1 MKNDESTEKKRKA
14 RTALYEGIEL
24 TSTEHVVVAMLV
36 T

>member
-1 MKNDESTEKKRKA
+1 MMSQQKKEKQ